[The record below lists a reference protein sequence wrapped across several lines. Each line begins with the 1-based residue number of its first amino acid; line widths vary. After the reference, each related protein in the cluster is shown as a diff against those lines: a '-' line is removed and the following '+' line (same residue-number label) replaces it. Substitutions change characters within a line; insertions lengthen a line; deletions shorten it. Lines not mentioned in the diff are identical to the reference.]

1 MHISKLALV
10 MVGSLASTV
19 VFNAIAND
27 NELKPEE
34 DILYNETRYVDYCDE
49 SIRYTDDEDFDRQF
63 SEKYGD
69 TSSAQTS
76 GKPSE

>member
-1 MHISKLALV
+1 MRISKLALV
-10 MVGSLASTV
+10 LVGSLASSMV
-19 VFNAIAND
+19 SNAIAND

-49 SIRYTDDEDFDRQF
+49 SIRYTDDEDYDRQF
-63 SEKYGD
+63 AEKYGD
-69 TSSAQTS
+69 TSSDQAS